1 LEAAVRGRKPLSN
14 AAKLQRASRR
24 PLNPAEP
31 TLPAAG
37 VEPPTDLTG
46 DALAVWIEAVPELV
60 RSGVLT
66 VVDVGRTAHACR
78 WEALGRRL
86 LAEVDLVAGK
96 RRAELIRLAATCH
109 GLADRTWTAL
119 GVGDPRERHRMRT
132 APPERDDLAE
142 FKRRHGA

>member
-1 LEAAVRGRKPLSN
+1 MRGRKPLSN
-14 AAKLQRASRR
+14 RVKLLRGSRE

-37 VEPPTDLTG
+37 LEPPADLVG
-46 DALAVWIEAVPELV
+46 DARRVWTEAIPELA

-66 VVDVGRTAHACR
+66 VVDVGRTARACR

-86 LAEVDLVAGK
+86 LAEADGLTGK
-96 RRAELIRLAATCH
+96 DRAELVRLAATCH
-109 GLADRTWTAL
+109 ALADKTWTAL
-119 GVGDPRERHRMRT
+119 GVGDPRERNRMRP
-132 APPERDDLAE
+132 APAERDDLAD